1 MTTVGGAGSAT
12 TLDARGLHCP
22 LPVIELSKAVER
34 IAVGDE
40 VVVLADDAS
49 TRIDIPVWCR
59 MRRHD
64 LVEVTEDDG
73 HFRYR
78 VRRAA

>member
-1 MTTVGGAGSAT
+1 MTTVEGADTT

-22 LPVIELSKAVER
+22 LPVIELAKAVEEVD
-34 IAVGDE
+34 VGEE
-40 VVVLADDAS
+40 VVVLADDPS

-64 LVEVTEDDG
+64 LVDVTEDDG
-73 HFRYR
+73 HVRYR